1 MRNNGPLTNQE
12 VELEDGDLLVSRTD
26 ADGTITFAN
35 KKFVEI
41 SGYSEE
47 ELVGAPHNLVRH
59 PDMPVAAFA
68 DLWATIRAGQP
79 WEGLVKN
86 RTKSGDHYW
95 VRANVTPLIEDG
107 EVCGFISIRSKPARS
122 QVEMAEQAYSRIVA
136 GSDRTLSVREG
147 ALVRRGW
154 RQNAGNMLASVSG
167 RLSATITMLI
177 LAILLVG
184 WLGFSGMHN
193 SNDSLRTVYEDR
205 VVPQAQLAQIGDG
218 LRANLHRISMMA
230 LHLKDGERDAIAP
243 LTAEVNDGSR
253 KINGLWAEYMATYL
267 TEEEKILAAGFQDRR
282 AVFLH
287 DGLEPALAIAAQ
299 GDGARL
305 REHHDRKLLP
315 LFEDM
320 IGANRKLADLQIR
333 VAAEEYARAGKELGS
348 RLSQAAIALVL
359 SIVAAVVAGWLLL
372 RTVRTPLR
380 RFEQHFNAISRE
392 DRTHVVEVPAVPEFR
407 RLAAQLRALQ
417 VKLAYSA
424 QERQEIEAR
433 QKAHT
438 RMTLLETCKTIESDL
453 DVTWVEVEE
462 GNDRVTSGV
471 AQLLDALAVVRE
483 STAVVTS
490 AADQASATAASVA
503 AATEE
508 LSSAGNEIA
517 HQAARSSGIARDAVS
532 SAREAAG
539 AIGRMEEATSEIGNV
554 LKLIA
559 DIASQTNLLALNATI
574 EAARAG
580 EAGKGF
586 AVVANEVK
594 SLSNQTRNA
603 TDEITRQIAGL
614 QEAVEGSV
622 ASIRSVIEVI
632 GQIDDAAAST
642 AAAVEE
648 QSAAN
653 SEIGRSAVQSADG
666 ATQVSSSVLMIRNQS
681 DDISRVAQDVSGRV
695 STTHQAVQD
704 LKRRLVIAL
713 RQSVAGDRRSSD
725 RLPCE
730 LSVTLAIG
738 GRAQPAT
745 MLDLSLDG
753 MLLSQSGLPAV
764 RNDTSVSVTLPGV
777 GELPCR
783 VAGTS
788 NLGVHLSFRRF
799 DGDLADRLAGFYQD
813 MHAAEES
820 FIRLAQDTAAKMSEA
835 LEASLR
841 RGDIAEEEFFST
853 KLTMIDGTGPQQFM
867 APFTTLLDRIL
878 PPIQEPVLAVDPR
891 IQFCVAINVTGYL
904 PTHNTKYSEPQRPG
918 DVVWNALH
926 SRNRRV
932 FADRSGL
939 AAARSTRD
947 FLIQAYN
954 RDMGDGRVIRL
965 KEVDA
970 PLMVNGRHWGA
981 VRIAY
986 TT

>member
-1 MRNNGPLTNQE
+1 LRNNGPMTNQE
-12 VELEDGDLLVSRTD
+12 VELGDGDLLVSRTN
-26 ADGTITFAN
+26 ASGTITFVN
-35 KKFVEI
+35 QKFIDI
-41 SGYSEE
+41 SGFSEQ
-47 ELVGAPHNLVRH
+47 ELVGSPHNIVRH
-59 PDMPVAAFA
+59 PGMPVEAFA
-68 DLWATIRAGQP
+68 DLWSTIKAGKP

-86 RTKSGDHYW
+86 RTKSGNHYW

-107 EVCGFISIRSKPARS
+107 EISGFISIRSKPVRS
-122 QVEMAEQAYSRIVA
+122 QVEQAERAYARLIDK
-136 GSDRTLSVREG
+136 SDKALGIHEG
-147 ALVRRGW
+147 VLVRRGW
-154 RQNAGNMLASVSG
+154 WQNAGSVLASMSG
-167 RLSATITMLI
+167 RLAAMFAMLI

-184 WLGFSGMHN
+184 WLGFSGMRN

-205 VVPQAQLAQIGDG
+205 VIPEGQLAEIGDG
-218 LRANLHRISMMA
+218 LRANLHRVSMMA
-230 LHLKDGERDAIAP
+230 LHLKDDERGEIAS
-243 LTAEVNDGSR
+243 LISAVHEGSQ
-253 KINGLWAEYMATYL
+253 KINALWAQYMATYL
-267 TEEEKILAAGFQDRR
+267 TEEEKVLATDFQERR
-282 AVFLH
+282 AVFLR
-287 DGLEPALAIAAQ
+287 DGLEPALTIAAQ
-299 GDGARL
+299 GDGAGL
-305 REHHDRKLLP
+305 QKHHDTKLLP

-320 IGANRKLADLQIR
+320 HRANRQLAALQIR
-333 VAAEEYARAGKELGS
+333 VAGEEYARAGNELSS
-348 RLSQAAIALVL
+348 RLGQAAVALFL
-359 SIVAAVVAGWLLL
+359 SIIVAAGAGWLLL

-380 RFEQHFNAISRE
+380 RFEQHFNAIARE
-392 DRTHVVEVPAVPEFR
+392 DRAHVVEVPAVPEFR

-417 VKLAYSA
+417 VKLAYNG
-424 QERQEIEAR
+424 QERMEVESR

-438 RMTLLETCKTIESDL
+438 RQTLLETCKTIESDL

-462 GNDRVTSGV
+462 GNERVTSGV
-471 AQLLDALAVVRE
+471 GQLLDALAVVRE
-483 STAVVTS
+483 STAVVTT
-490 AADQASATAASVA
+490 AAEQASANAASVA

-517 HQAARSSGIARDAVS
+517 HQAARSSGIAREAVS
-532 SAREAAG
+532 SARDAAA
-539 AIGRMEEATSEIGNV
+539 AIGRMEEATSEIGHV

-574 EAARAG
+574 EAARAE

-594 SLSNQTRNA
+594 SLSNQTRTA
-603 TDEITRQIAGL
+603 TDEISKQIAGL
-614 QEAVEGSV
+614 QEAVGGSV

-653 SEIGRSAVQSADG
+653 AEIGRSAVQSADG
-666 ATQVSSSVLMIRNQS
+666 ATQVSSSVLLIRDQS
-681 DDISRVAQDVSGRV
+681 DGISRVAQDVSGRV
-695 STTHQAVQD
+695 STTHKAVQD
-704 LKRRLVIAL
+704 LKRRLIIAL
-713 RQSVAGDRRSSD
+713 RQSVAGDRRLSD

-730 LSVTLAIG
+730 VPMTLTIG
-738 GRAQPAT
+738 GRSQPAT

-753 MLLSQSGLPAV
+753 MLLSESGLPALK
-764 RNDTSVSVTLPGV
+764 DGTSVSVTLAGV

-788 NLGVHLSFRRF
+788 TLGLHLSFKHF
-799 DGDLADRLAGFYQD
+799 DGDLTDLLAGFYQE

-820 FIRLAQDTAAKMSEA
+820 FIKLAQDTAGKISAA
-835 LEASLR
+835 LEGCLKR
-841 RGDIAEEEFFST
+841 QEIGEEDFFST
-853 KLTMIDGTGPQQFM
+853 KLSMIDGTEPQQFM
-867 APFTTLLDRIL
+867 APFTTLLDRVL
-878 PPIQEPVLAVDPR
+878 PPIQEPVLAIDPR

-904 PTHNTKYSEPQRPG
+904 PTHNAKYSEPQRPG
-918 DVVWNALH
+918 EVAWNAMH

-954 RDMGDGRVIRL
+954 RDMGDGRLIRL

-986 TT
+986 TS